1 MQKLSEVYRGL
12 ALSTLKGTGAVTD
25 DRLDIEP
32 DSKPEIL
39 AAINEGLVRL
49 HSRFP
54 LRTNSCIVEMKEGRT
69 DYPLQSKYA
78 YSRFTKPTLEIQHP

>member
-12 ALSTLKGTGAVTD
+12 ALSTLKGTGSVTD
-25 DRLDIEP
+25 DRLGIEP

-54 LRTNSCIVEMKEGRT
+54 
-69 DYPLQSKYA
+69 P
-78 YSRFTKPTLEIQHP
+78 